1 MIIEIIQIITN
12 YSYYCYR
19 NTICNRIKGTTEG
32 ELFPSYLDKHAVFRI
47 FRKAFCKAIP
57 IVFKKEVIMDN
68 GLDGYLYSMSDDFLD
83 TSEENPNNAC
93 YCQKKK
99 QCLKKGLSD
108 ITPCYYS
115 KNLLLIEKYSI

>member
-1 MIIEIIQIITN
+1 MIIKIIQIITN
-12 YSYYCYR
+12 YSCYR

-83 TSEENPNNAC
+83 TPEQNPNNAC

-115 KNLLLIEKYSI
+115 KDLLLIEKYSI